1 MADPRSLS
9 LRLGGKEYPCFKRLI
24 FFTRGGKKA
33 ATLLLII
40 ETIPWYTSTH
50 LLYHAFPFPFFF
62 FYSLKCGRGTRRGH
76 EYDSWLLRKRSGKA
90 TDGDRLAARRGEKG
104 SARWGRRKSPFGNSL
119 FPTSIDFF
127 PRELQLVGP
136 RLLLEMKSNLQAV
149 HKPMQGGRQCVPS
162 PIKITRSKLPLESTS
177 AMMPTISEWQDYN
190 CAIVPRMLAKIIPLQ
205 SLKAF

>member
-1 MADPRSLS
+1 MADPRSLL

-24 FFTRGGKKA
+24 FFHEGWKKSSYVA
-33 ATLLLII
+33 LNHWNDPLVHIDAPSL
-40 ETIPWYTSTH
+40 PCVS
-50 LLYHAFPFPFFF
+50 FPPFF

-149 HKPMQGGRQCVPS
+149 RKPMWGKDNVCPAR
-162 PIKITRSKLPLESTS
+162 
-177 AMMPTISEWQDYN
+177 
-190 CAIVPRMLAKIIPLQ
+190 
-205 SLKAF
+205 

>member
-40 ETIPWYTSTH
+40 ETIPWYISTH
-50 LLYHAFPFPFFF
+50 LLYHAFPFPFF

-149 HKPMQGGRQCVPS
+149 RKPMQGERQCVPS
-162 PIKITRSKLPLESTS
+162 PIKITRSKLPLESRRDFGNDANNIWIT
-177 AMMPTISEWQDYN
+177 
-190 CAIVPRMLAKIIPLQ
+190 RLQ
-205 SLKAF
+205 SRNCSSNVGKNNSASAA